1 MEIKNLSRRDFL
13 TLAGVAGAGLGLAAC
28 AQAPAP
34 TPTAMSGMGGEATPA
49 GTGPEEYDERSP
61 R

>member
-13 TLAGVAGAGLGLAAC
+13 TLAGAC